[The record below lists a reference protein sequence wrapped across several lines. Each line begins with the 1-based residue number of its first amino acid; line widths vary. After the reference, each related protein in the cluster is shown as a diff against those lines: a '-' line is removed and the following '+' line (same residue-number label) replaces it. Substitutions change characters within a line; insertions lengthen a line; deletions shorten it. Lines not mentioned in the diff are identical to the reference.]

1 MNDFRYEI
9 KYVLNESK
17 FSHMFNLIKHHGFK
31 KHHPP
36 RTVSSLYFED
46 YNFSSVKDNL
56 SGISKRKKL
65 RLRWYDDNTKPP
77 FLEIKKRSGR
87 IGSKVKII
95 TSFKNGDEV
104 EKMNS
109 REISN
114 TLKCKNKVH
123 NEFIIYP
130 NLEPILFVN
139 YKRDYFISKEG
150 VRLTI
155 DKRIKF
161 SSVNKFN
168 SLSSQKKIYHN
179 ENIVEIKFPI
189 ELRKSLNSIFKRT
202 ELIPCRHS
210 KYLVGLSR
218 LGFTN
223 YI

>member
-1 MNDFRYEI
+1 MSDFRYEI
-9 KYVLNESK
+9 KYVLNESQL
-17 FSHMFNLIKHHGFK
+17 SHILNLIKHHGFK
-31 KHHPP
+31 KQYPQ
-36 RTVSSLYFED
+36 RTVCSLYFED

-65 RLRWYDDNTKPP
+65 RLRWYEDDTNPP

-95 TSFKNGDEV
+95 TPFKNGDEV

-109 REISN
+109 REILNKLNS
-114 TLKCKNKVH
+114 KNKVH
-123 NEFIIYP
+123 NELITYP
-130 NLEPILFVN
+130 NLEPILLVN

-155 DKRIKF
+155 DKKIKF

-168 SLSSQKKIYHN
+168 SINFQKKINYN

-189 ELRKSLNSIFKRT
+189 QLKESLNTLLKKT
-202 ELIPCRHS
+202 ELIPTRHS
-210 KYLVGLSR
+210 KYLVGLSK
-218 LGFTN
+218 LGFAS